1 MYCAYTRHGRRF
13 EALGAIGI
21 IAMALLVCGGCAS
34 GAGRLAALGS
44 GPRSLAGLLRRGD
57 AAQAAE
63 NLPGQRQRNDSEG
76 TIIPVAYQE
85 ETTNRS
91 GSIASDEMP
100 DLTSPASEA
109 TQAAA
114 STVLGAWTFDDAVRA
129 TLSADPL
136 LQAGMA
142 AIQEAHADWWTSSLP
157 PNPELEIEGGTL
169 PFKTLTPDAPGGP
182 PQLDISIS
190 MPIDWFLFA
199 KRAAAMES
207 ARVGTEISEAQYA
220 DLIRTRVADTSVA
233 FYDLL
238 EAKSQRELARQ
249 DVEALSRLE
258 SVIER
263 AQAAGGLP
271 ALDLKRVHL
280 DLLQS
285 RQALLEADRDLAVAR
300 ANLWARFGRD
310 EPLPDNFD
318 IVGSLENLPKIEPLP
333 IDEAFAQAQRNRPDI
348 RALRLLVTQAGANRL
363 VERRNAFPE
372 VTPGFGYSHQYQE
385 RIGDPDFDGWNISL
399 GVTVP
404 VFDRNQGNRA
414 KALAAENRSRW
425 ELQSG
430 LIDLRAE
437 VTAAD
442 QELRTAKQQIDAVA
456 DEQVHLAADVRDRI
470 MEAYRAGGAP
480 LIDVLNAESSYRETY
495 RLYISSRADYGRALY
510 LYNSALGVSSMER
523 SE

>member
-44 GPRSLAGLLRRGD
+44 GPRSLAGLLRRSD

-63 NLPGQRQRNDSEG
+63 NLPGAQSRSDSEG

-129 TLSADPL
+129 TLAADPL

-142 AIQEAHADWWTSSLP
+142 AIQEAHADW
-157 PNPELEIEGGTL
+157 GTL
-169 PFKTLTPDAPGGP
+169 PIKTLTPEAPGGP

-220 DLIRTRVADTSVA
+220 DLIRTRVAETSVA

-249 DVEALSRLE
+249 DVEILSRLE
-258 SVIER
+258 SVIEQ

-333 IDEAFAQAQRNRPDI
+333 VEEAFAQAQRNRPDI

-442 QELRTAKQQIDAVA
+442 QQLRTAKQQIDAIA

-470 MEAYRAGGAP
+470 VEAYRAGGSP

-495 RLYISSRADYGRALY
+495 RLYITSRADYGRALY
-510 LYNSALGVSSMER
+510 LYNSALGVSSME
-523 SE
+523 SNE